1 MQHKTASIIKLS
13 ISPNGKI
20 NSFSGGQMGQQI
32 NDLVAMNDIETLYDL
47 MAEDDDWMNQLD
59 AAEGLVKLGDVR
71 GLEFLISAEQSDDKK
86 IRQVAKE
93 VLDSP
98 EIRRKREELEAG
110 EKRALQEKIEVA
122 RKRLQKGRKVFQYK
136 MVYLSAGELLDED
149 PLNEGFLVPAL
160 TEHGLEGWEVVNMI
174 PRRKQTLVSVVDDT
188 FSGAYFLL
196 KKEMSQDESAELDE
210 M

>member
-1 MQHKTASIIKLS
+1 
-13 ISPNGKI
+13 
-20 NSFSGGQMGQQI
+20 MGQQI

-110 EKRALQEKIEVA
+110 EKRAFQEKIEVA

-149 PLNEGFLVPAL
+149 PSNEGFMVPAL
-160 TEHGLEGWEVVNMI
+160 TEHGFEGWEVVNMI
-174 PRRKQTLVSVVDDT
+174 PRRKQTLVSVIDDT

-210 M
+210 I